1 VKSTPC
7 IGHLVLLL
15 FLFFCTSLQAQTY
28 ERSFGLELAPHNGG
42 NRITSG
48 GGAVIRSL
56 ELQDSLES
64 GLGGYGVGL
73 LFESRADKIG
83 FTTGLRY
90 IRTGYEVVENGLD
103 GPTVGMDRREQV
115 TAQYLELP
123 FEVNF
128 HQDISEKNRALFM
141 LGLAANIHLGTKT
154 ERSTRFDGVEQG
166 TVVLPNDPEREFR
179 PVVLSL
185 NTGIG
190 FDRKLGENWAVRIQ
204 PYFRFFLQGNLK
216 SNFDQLNR
224 NYFQTGVRV
233 VVRRVFL

>member
-1 VKSTPC
+1 MTNIPLRYLS
-7 IGHLVLLL
+7 LLSLLL
-15 FLFFCTSLQAQTY
+15 FYVSLDAQTY
-28 ERSFGLELAPHNGG
+28 ERSFGLELAPHSGG
-42 NRITSG
+42 NRISSG
-48 GGAVIRSL
+48 GGAVIRTL

-103 GPTVGMDRREQV
+103 GPTVGVDRREQV

-123 FEVNF
+123 FEINF
-128 HQDISEKNRALFM
+128 HQDITEKNRALFM
-141 LGLAANIHLGTKT
+141 LGIAANLHLNTKT
-154 ERSTRFDGVEQG
+154 ERSTRIDGVEQG
-166 TVVLPNDPEREFR
+166 TVELPEDPEREFR
-179 PVVLSL
+179 PVILSL

-190 FDRKLGENWAVRIQ
+190 FDRKLGENWAVRVQ

-224 NYFQTGVRV
+224 NYYQTGVRV

>member
-15 FLFFCTSLQAQTY
+15 SLFFCTSLQAQTY
-28 ERSFGLELAPHNGG
+28 ERSFGLELAPHNG
-42 NRITSG
+42 
-48 GGAVIRSL
+48 
-56 ELQDSLES
+56 
-64 GLGGYGVGL
+64 
-73 LFESRADKIG
+73 
-83 FTTGLRY
+83 
-90 IRTGYEVVENGLD
+90 
-103 GPTVGMDRREQV
+103 

-190 FDRKLGENWAVRIQ
+190 FDRKLGENWAIRIQ